1 VKKLG
6 WKRYKIQV
14 NSKVCFLCLFSFWLH
29 LNDVEKLAYN
39 VRALMQ
45 CWLDNVITRLSLA
58 TSLVMSTNER
68 RKGLTL
74 HFKWWLAYSLLTLN
88 MAISFASSSA
98 LILAMILADCSN
110 A

>member
-1 VKKLG
+1 MEKLG
-6 WKRYKIQV
+6 WKGYKIQV
-14 NSKVCFLCLFSFWLH
+14 TSKVCFLYLFSFWLH

-45 CWLDNVITRLSLA
+45 CQLDNVIMRMNLA
-58 TSLVMSTNER
+58 TSSVMSTNER

-74 HFKWWLAYSLLTLN
+74 RFKWWLAYSLLTLN

-98 LILAMILADCSN
+98 LILAMIFADCSN